1 MSLVP
6 GFVTAAHFFGK
17 FHFFLFKLLLKKSST
32 SPMT

>member
-17 FHFFLFKLLLKKSST
+17 FLFFFVQVTPQKIFH
-32 SPMT
+32 